1 MSLTVVFRETA
12 LRGLARLR
20 SEDKELFTGARH
32 AIARLPDQSRPENA
46 VAWGAT
52 AVYRLH
58 SGNIRILYEVDEDA
72 AIIYIIN
79 VAAISWSHVAGPALL
94 AARGRDPRARSGG
107 TASRTKNRKHGKAPE
122 GLSARASGTARGRPG
137 PGVAR

>member
-32 AIARLPDQSRPENA
+32 AIALLPDQPRPDNA
-46 VAWGAT
+46 VAWGT
-52 AVYRLH
+52 TGVYRMH
-58 SGNIRILYEVDEDA
+58 SGSIRILYEVDEAA

-79 VAAISWSHVAGPALL
+79 VAVIS
-94 AARGRDPRARSGG
+94 
-107 TASRTKNRKHGKAPE
+107 
-122 GLSARASGTARGRPG
+122 
-137 PGVAR
+137 